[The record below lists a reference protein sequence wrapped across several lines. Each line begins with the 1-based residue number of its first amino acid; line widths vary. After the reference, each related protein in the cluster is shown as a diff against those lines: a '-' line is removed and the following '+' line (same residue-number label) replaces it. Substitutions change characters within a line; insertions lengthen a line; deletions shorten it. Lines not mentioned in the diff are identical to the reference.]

1 MKRMLAILLLLILLT
16 GCTGQS
22 PAPATTAPPTAPTT
36 AATTAP
42 ADTSKTLHVLISAM
56 IWANPSDFGP
66 CAGHMTKLAQD
77 AGFDLSFEIASV
89 SVDKLMEDLDTRDDT
104 VAVVQRDQLSKAQV
118 EKLGTVGTEKMRR
131 LGASAPLNRPAVLI
145 RNDIWE
151 VYSPEIGTGTDL
163 EDFLWTLLDAD
174 PAQVPCAAAPFAAEQ
189 MYWYAPSEPLA
200 LFLPEKGYYPLI
212 RAGGQGLL
220 FGLWASM
227 DGGTVKAAQDMDEA
241 RDAVERYLGL
251 AENGLL
257 DLYTAKR
264 YGDLT
269 AYPVI
274 LCNTEDLLS
283 ASHKTVNPAFH
294 ALDFTN
300 YHIGILYSGILP
312 RVPGEEIA
320 KPEAC
325 AVTSQKTN
333 AAEFDRFLTWLE
345 ERENYERFHGGG
357 EDAPKNYA
365 DFPFLTFFRLD
376 AFEAERLAERHD
388 LPVNF
393 ADALEAVEYN
403 GTCPL
408 DEEKTAELI
417 VKLENPDRISALY
430 ANYAAFQ
437 AKLLDVWLLKTA
449 NLEAVPDALFDP
461 APYQDTADAAALV
474 QAALNG

>member
-1 MKRMLAILLLLILLT
+1 MKRILAILLMLFLLT
-16 GCTGQS
+16 GCAGQTA
-22 PAPATTAPPTAPTT
+22 APATTAPPTAPMTT
-36 AATTAP
+36 ATTAP
-42 ADTSKTLHVLISAM
+42 ADASKTLQVRISAM

-77 AGFDLSFEIASV
+77 AGFDLSFAITSDSSEKMLES
-89 SVDKLMEDLDTRDDT
+89 LDTSDDT
-104 VAVVQRDQLSKAQV
+104 VMIVQRDRLSKAQI

-131 LGASAPLNRPAVLI
+131 LGASAPLNRPALLI
-145 RNDIWE
+145 RSDIWE
-151 VYSPEIGTGTDL
+151 VYSPEIETGSEL
-163 EDFLWTLLDAD
+163 EDFLWVLKDAD
-174 PAQVPCAAAPFAAEQ
+174 PEQVPCASAPFAAEQ
-189 MYWYAPSEPLA
+189 MYFYAPSEPLA

-241 RDAVERYLGL
+241 RDAVERYLSL

-264 YGDLT
+264 HGDLT
-269 AYPVI
+269 AYPAI
-274 LCNTEDLLS
+274 LCNTEDLVS
-283 ASHKTVNPAFH
+283 ASHKTVNPALH
-294 ALDFTN
+294 ELDLTN
-300 YHIGILYSGILP
+300 YHIEILYSRTLP

-333 AAEFDRFLTWLE
+333 AAEFDRFLTWLGT
-345 ERENYERFHGGG
+345 RENYERFHGGG

-376 AFEAERLAERHD
+376 AFEAERLAERRD

-417 VKLENPDRISALY
+417 VKLENPEVISDLY
-430 ANYAAFQ
+430 ANYSAFS
-437 AKLLDVWLLKTA
+437 AKLLDVWQLKTA
-449 NLEAVPDALFDP
+449 NLEAVPDTLFDP
-461 APYQDTADAAALV
+461 ALYRDTAEAVKLV